1 MVDDLMK
8 TVRILARKKVATDDR
23 GQTVWVAPIE
33 NTELELVSTTMLKR
47 VLASD
52 DDERKQKIKAA
63 AADKEGILTHNAA
76 DDSFRIIDDTE
87 LNAALEA
94 LDQDPGTLKPADV
107 IYEPLAESVD
117 DDDEELSLVSTMA
130 LRRILKNED
139 EPIESED
146 EDKDKG
152 FNPYDSA

>member
-1 MVDDLMK
+1 MK

-33 NTELELVSTTMLKR
+33 SAELELVSTTMLKR
-47 VLASD
+47 VLESD
-52 DDERKQKIKAA
+52 DEERKQKLRDAA
-63 AADKEGILTHNAA
+63 KDKDGILTRNAE

-94 LDQDPGTLKPADV
+94 VNQDSGPLRAADV
-107 IYEPLAESVD
+107 ILEPLAETAD

-130 LRRILKNED
+130 LRQILKTED
-139 EPIESED
+139 EPVESED
-146 EDKDKG
+146 DEADKG